1 MKTFLCEES
10 VLRHNKEIAS
20 RLTQTTYILFNKTTK
35 QTNKQKHCSRLHSI
49 YIYLFLFI
57 LALQTL

>member
-20 RLTQTTYILFNKTTK
+20 RLIQTTYILFNKTTK
-35 QTNKQKHCSRLHSI
+35 QTNKQKHCGRLHSM
-49 YIYLFLFI
+49 YINLS
-57 LALQTL
+57 

>member
-20 RLTQTTYILFNKTTK
+20 RLTRMTYILFNKTTK
-35 QTNKQKHCSRLHSI
+35 QTNKQKYCGHLNSKYI
-49 YIYLFLFI
+49 YILYLS
-57 LALQTL
+57 